1 MVFHDHSS
9 TLERVVAFDIGMER
23 VTAND
28 GVVAMRVAAVSS
40 DFWDPDARAST
51 CIPSFEAGRGR
62 AEGGR

>member
-28 GVVAMRVAAVSS
+28 GVVATRVAAVSS
-40 DFWDPDARAST
+40 AFWDPDARAST
-51 CIPSFEAGRGR
+51 
-62 AEGGR
+62 